1 MADNRKP
8 GKPNKRKGKDDQGKT
23 ARDGDDAARH
33 AAVPEPTL
41 FEELLSCPVCE
52 LIGGPLDGQTFRL
65 PSDKKEL
72 NLTDSRYGAVDHYA
86 RDGESAKFRYRGRT
100 VR

>member
-8 GKPNKRKGKDDQGKT
+8 GKPNKRKAKDDQTK
-23 ARDGDDAARH
+23 AARH
-33 AAVPEPTL
+33 ATTPEPSL

-65 PSDKKEL
+65 PSDKREL
-72 NLTDSRYGAVDHYA
+72 NLTDSRYGAVNHYA
-86 RDGESAKFRYRGRT
+86 RDGQSAKFRYRGRT
-100 VR
+100 LQ

>member
-8 GKPNKRKGKDDQGKT
+8 GKPNKRKEKGET
-23 ARDGDDAARH
+23 ARAEDAASR
-33 AAVPEPTL
+33 AAVPPSSL

-65 PSDKKEL
+65 PSDKMEL
-72 NLTDSRYGAVDHYA
+72 NLTDSRHGAVDHYA
-86 RDGESAKFRYRGRT
+86 RDGQSAKFRYRGRT
-100 VR
+100 LR

>member
-8 GKPNKRKGKDDQGKT
+8 DKPNKRKAKGDQGK
-23 ARDGDDAARH
+23 AGQNAESISRH
-33 AAVPEPTL
+33 AAIPKPNL
-41 FEELLSCPVCE
+41 FDELLSCPVCE

-65 PSDKKEL
+65 PSDKMEL
-72 NLTDSRYGAVDHYA
+72 NLTDSRHGAVDHYT

-100 VR
+100 LR